1 MSLRPI
7 QEPPTAI
14 PPTWMAELY
23 KRTHG
28 ANSHRT
34 RGTVDVKTAQS
45 RAESMFRASQK
56 KDDRFLKEK
65 EKDRQEKAE
74 KLARLRAQRMA
85 KENADRD

>member
-1 MSLRPI
+1 M
-7 QEPPTAI
+7 
-14 PPTWMAELY
+14 
-23 KRTHG
+23 
-28 ANSHRT
+28 
-34 RGTVDVKTAQS
+34 KTAQS

-65 EKDRQEKAE
+65 ERDRQEKAK